1 MFFFADY
8 SFVVV
13 LLLSNDLADVVVGV
27 EMDDE
32 VCSDCWGV
40 AF

>member
-13 LLLSNDLADVVVGV
+13 LLSNDLADVVVGV

-32 VCSDCWGV
+32 VCGDCWGV
-40 AF
+40 AI